1 MNLASS
7 YLLTMKLSPLPLL
20 LLAAALGA
28 AEVKTDGAAI
38 TQVTVYADRAEVVRT
53 FKGRLEAGEQT
64 LLFDRLPGATRLDQ
78 LRVEGRGAFT
88 LIDIRPETIQTKEVA
103 NEQVRALQDALK
115 AQDLRQQALN
125 QTEARLT
132 FQKSALDKM
141 LARLTTAGKESANP
155 EMDPLKWAA
164 FLDFQ
169 DKQLAEVDR
178 QILALQADR
187 EAVRAEIDRLNREL
201 GALRGNERRSRLLA
215 KVNLDVRQAGEVE
228 VNLSYLVRGPSW
240 SPSYDMR
247 ADTKAKTLDVT
258 YHAEVRQATGED
270 WRGVSLRLST
280 AQPGLAGREP
290 KMDPWFLTKA
300 EPVLVGGVAGKGF
313 GGGLGA
319 ATGTADNRF
328 QMFNEVSLMAN
339 GVALDGIE
347 REKLDKRMEAMDE
360 RRASVR
366 TGGTAATFVIDR
378 PSDILADNKPVQVT
392 VMRESFPAY
401 FRHTCV
407 PKLSPFVYL
416 KTKAV
421 NRTDFTFLPGPTAV
435 FLDGAFVAQANLDL
449 VPSGQ
454 DFWTYLG
461 VDQGVS
467 VERKVLARREETTGV
482 FGKKTLRT
490 VFDQV
495 FKLKNGKATD
505 IELVLWDQVPASNHE
520 DIKVVFEEPRY
531 EKDTDDLKLNES
543 KFLEWRLPLKAGAK
557 QDLPFRFAVERP
569 CDVQVVGL

>member
-1 MNLASS
+1 MNPATLS
-7 YLLTMKLSPLPLL
+7 LLTMKLSPLPLL

-64 LLFDRLPGATRLDQ
+64 LVFDRLPGATRLDQ

-88 LIDIRPETIQTKEVA
+88 LVDIRPETIQTKEVA
-103 NEQVRALQDALK
+103 NAQVRALQDALK

-178 QILALQADR
+178 QLLALQTDR
-187 EAVRAEIDRLNREL
+187 EAVRAEVDRLNREL

-247 ADTKAKTLDVT
+247 ADTKAKTLEVT
-258 YHAEVRQATGED
+258 YRAEVRQATGED
-270 WRGVSLRLST
+270 WQGVSLRLST

-300 EPVLVGGVAGKGF
+300 EAVAFAGTVS
-313 GGGLGA
+313 GGLVVNGRA
-319 ATGTADNRF
+319 ENRI
-328 QMFNEVSLMAN
+328 QMFNEVKLMGN
-339 GVALDGIE
+339 SMTTSGVAGSDPL
-347 REKLDKRMEAMDE
+347 KRMEAMDE
-360 RRASVR
+360 RRASVQAS
-366 TGGTAATFVIDR
+366 GTAATFVIDR
-378 PSDILADNKPVQVT
+378 KSDILADNKPAQVT

-416 KTKAV
+416 KTKAI
-421 NRTDFTFLPGPTAV
+421 NKTGFTFLPGPTAV

-569 CDVQVVGL
+569 EDIQVVGL

>member
-1 MNLASS
+1 
-7 YLLTMKLSPLPLL
+7 MKLSPLPLL

-64 LLFDRLPGATRLDQ
+64 LVFDRLPGATRLDQ

-88 LIDIRPETIQTKEVA
+88 LVDIRPETIQTKEVA
-103 NEQVRALQDALK
+103 NAQVRALQDALK

-178 QILALQADR
+178 QLLALQTDR
-187 EAVRAEIDRLNREL
+187 EAVRAEVDRLNREL

-247 ADTKAKTLDVT
+247 ADTKAKTLEVT
-258 YHAEVRQATGED
+258 YRAEVRQATGED

-300 EPVLVGGVAGKGF
+300 EAVAFAGTVS
-313 GGGLGA
+313 GGLVVNGRA
-319 ATGTADNRF
+319 ENRI
-328 QMFNEVSLMAN
+328 QMFNEVKLMGN
-339 GVALDGIE
+339 SMTISGVAGSDPL
-347 REKLDKRMEAMDE
+347 KRMEAMDE
-360 RRASVR
+360 RRASVQA
-366 TGGTAATFVIDR
+366 GGTAATFVIDR
-378 PSDILADNKPVQVT
+378 KSDILADNKPAQVT

-421 NRTDFTFLPGPTAV
+421 NKTGFTFLPGPTAV

-569 CDVQVVGL
+569 EDIQVVGL

>member
-1 MNLASS
+1 
-7 YLLTMKLSPLPLL
+7 MKLTPTLL

-28 AEVKTDGAAI
+28 AEVQTDGAPI
-38 TQVTVYADRAEVVRT
+38 TRVTVYADRAEVVRT

-64 LLFDRLPGATRLDQ
+64 LVFDRLPGATRLDQ
-78 LRVEGRGAFT
+78 LRVEGRGEFT
-88 LIDIRPETIQTKEVA
+88 LLDIRPETVQTKEIA
-103 NEQVRALQDALK
+103 NAQVRALQDALK
-115 AQDLRQQALN
+115 AQELRQQALN

-178 QILALQADR
+178 QVLALQADR
-187 EAVRAEIDRLNREL
+187 EAVRAEVDRLNREL
-201 GALRGNERRSRLLA
+201 AALRGNERRSRLLA

-258 YHAEVRQATGED
+258 YRAEVRQATGED
-270 WRGVSLRLST
+270 WKGVSLRLST
-280 AQPGLAGREP
+280 AQPGLQGREP
-290 KMDPWFLTKA
+290 RMDPWFLTKA
-300 EPVLVGGVAGKGF
+300 ETMVFA
-313 GGGLGA
+313 GGLTELRQDANGRA
-319 ATGTADNRF
+319 REG
-328 QMFNEVSLMAN
+328 QMFNDIRPMGNRFSTADAN
-339 GVALDGIE
+339 DFQALA
-347 REKLDKRMEAMDE
+347 KQMKAMEQG
-360 RRASVR
+360 RAQVQA
-366 TGGTAATFVIDR
+366 GGTAATFVIER
-378 PSDILADNKPVQVT
+378 PSDILADNKPAQVT

-407 PKLSPFVYL
+407 PKLSPFVFL

-421 NRTDFTFLPGPTAV
+421 NKTDFTFLPGPTAV

-467 VERKVLARREETTGV
+467 VERKELARREESSGV

-531 EKDTDDLKLNES
+531 EKDTDNLKMNES

-569 CDVQVVGL
+569 EDVQVVGL

>member
-1 MNLASS
+1 MNPATL
-7 YLLTMKLSPLPLL
+7 YILTMKLSPLPLL

-28 AEVKTDGAAI
+28 AEVKTDGAPI
-38 TQVTVYADRAEVVRT
+38 TRVTVYADRAEVVRT

-64 LLFDRLPGATRLDQ
+64 LVFDRLPGTTRLDQ

-88 LIDIRPETIQTKEVA
+88 LVDIRPETIQTKEVA
-103 NEQVRALQDALK
+103 NAQVRALQDALK

-178 QILALQADR
+178 QLLSLQADR
-187 EAVRAEIDRLNREL
+187 EAVRAEVDRLNREL

-247 ADTKAKTLDVT
+247 ADTKAKTLEVT
-258 YHAEVRQATGED
+258 YRAEVRQATGED
-270 WRGVSLRLST
+270 WQGVSLRLST

-300 EPVLVGGVAGKGF
+300 EAVAFAGTVT
-313 GGGLGA
+313 GGLVVNGR
-319 ATGTADNRF
+319 ADNRF
-328 QMFNEVSLMAN
+328 QMFNEVQLMGN
-339 GVALDGIE
+339 SMTTSGVAGGGTL
-347 REKLDKRMEAMDE
+347 KRMEAMDE
-360 RRASVR
+360 RRASVQA
-366 TGGTAATFVIDR
+366 GGTAATFVIDR
-378 PSDILADNKPVQVT
+378 KSDILADNKPAQVT

-421 NRTDFTFLPGPTAV
+421 NKTGFTFLPGPTAV

-569 CDVQVVGL
+569 EDIQVVGL

>member
-1 MNLASS
+1 MKPNIPIFN
-7 YLLTMKLSPLPLL
+7 MKLTPTLL

-28 AEVKTDGAAI
+28 AEVQTDGAPI
-38 TQVTVYADRAEVVRT
+38 TRVTVYADRAEVVRT

-64 LLFDRLPGATRLDQ
+64 LVFDRLPGATRLDQ
-78 LRVEGRGAFT
+78 LRVEGRGEFT
-88 LIDIRPETIQTKEVA
+88 LLDIRPETVQTKEIA
-103 NEQVRALQDALK
+103 NAQVRALQDALK

-178 QILALQADR
+178 QVLALQADR
-187 EAVRAEIDRLNREL
+187 EAVRAEVDRLNREL
-201 GALRGNERRSRLLA
+201 AALRGNERRSRLLA

-228 VNLSYLVRGPSW
+228 VHLSYLVRGPSW

-258 YHAEVRQATGED
+258 YRAEVRQATGED
-270 WRGVSLRLST
+270 WKGVSLRLST
-280 AQPGLAGREP
+280 AQPGLQGREP
-290 KMDPWFLTKA
+290 RMDPWFLTKA
-300 EPVLVGGVAGKGF
+300 EPMVFA
-313 GGGLGA
+313 GGLTELRQDANGRA
-319 ATGTADNRF
+319 REG
-328 QMFNEVSLMAN
+328 QMFNDIRPMGNRFSTADAN
-339 GVALDGIE
+339 DFQALA
-347 REKLDKRMEAMDE
+347 KQMKVMEQG
-360 RRASVR
+360 RAQVQA
-366 TGGTAATFVIDR
+366 GGTAATFVIER
-378 PSDILADNKPVQVT
+378 PSDILADNKPAQVT

-407 PKLSPFVYL
+407 PKLSPFVFL

-421 NRTDFTFLPGPTAV
+421 NKTDFTFLPGPTAV

-461 VDQGVS
+461 VDQSVS
-467 VERKVLARREETTGV
+467 VERKELARREESSGV

-531 EKDTDDLKLNES
+531 EKDTDDLKMNES

-569 CDVQVVGL
+569 EDVQVIGL

>member
-1 MNLASS
+1 
-7 YLLTMKLSPLPLL
+7 MKLSPLPLL
-20 LLAAALGA
+20 LLAVALGA
-28 AEVKTDGAAI
+28 AEVKTDAAAI

-64 LLFDRLPGATRLDQ
+64 LVFDRLPGTTRLDQ

-88 LIDIRPETIQTKEVA
+88 LVDIRPETIQTKEVA
-103 NEQVRALQDALK
+103 NAQVRALQDALK

-141 LARLTTAGKESANP
+141 LARLTSAGKESANP

-178 QILALQADR
+178 QLLALQTDR
-187 EAVRAEIDRLNREL
+187 EAVRAEVDRLNREL

-247 ADTKAKTLDVT
+247 ADTKAKTLEVT
-258 YHAEVRQATGED
+258 YRAEVRQATGED
-270 WRGVSLRLST
+270 WQGVSLRLST

-300 EPVLVGGVAGKGF
+300 EAVAFAGTVT
-313 GGGLGA
+313 GGLVVNGR
-319 ATGTADNRF
+319 ADNRF
-328 QMFNEVSLMAN
+328 QMFNEVQLMGN
-339 GVALDGIE
+339 SMTISGVAGGGTL
-347 REKLDKRMEAMDE
+347 KRMEAMDE
-360 RRASVR
+360 RRASVQA
-366 TGGTAATFVIDR
+366 GGTAATFVIDR
-378 PSDILADNKPVQVT
+378 KSDILADNKPAQVT

-421 NRTDFTFLPGPTAV
+421 NKTGFTFLPGPTAV

-569 CDVQVVGL
+569 EDIQVVGL

>member
-1 MNLASS
+1 MNPATLS
-7 YLLTMKLSPLPLL
+7 LLTMKLSPLPLL

-28 AEVKTDGAAI
+28 AEVKTDGAPI
-38 TQVTVYADRAEVVRT
+38 TRVTVYADRAEVVRT

-64 LLFDRLPGATRLDQ
+64 LVFDRLPGATRLDQ
-78 LRVEGRGAFT
+78 LRVEGRGEFT
-88 LIDIRPETIQTKEVA
+88 LLDIRPETVQTKEIA
-103 NEQVRALQDALK
+103 NAQVRALQDALK

-178 QILALQADR
+178 QLLALQADR
-187 EAVRAEIDRLNREL
+187 EAVRAEVDRLNREL

-247 ADTKAKTLDVT
+247 ADTKAKTLEVT
-258 YHAEVRQATGED
+258 YRAEVRQATGED
-270 WRGVSLRLST
+270 WQGVSLRLST

-300 EPVLVGGVAGKGF
+300 EAVAFAGTVTGGRAGNGR
-313 GGGLGA
+313 
-319 ATGTADNRF
+319 ADNRF
-328 QMFNEVSLMAN
+328 QMFNEVQVMGNSMTIS
-339 GVALDGIE
+339 GVAGGGTL
-347 REKLDKRMEAMDE
+347 KRMEAMDE
-360 RRASVR
+360 RRASVQA
-366 TGGTAATFVIDR
+366 GGTAATFVIDR
-378 PSDILADNKPVQVT
+378 KSDILADNKPAQVT

-421 NRTDFTFLPGPTAV
+421 NKTGFTFLPGPTAV

-569 CDVQVVGL
+569 EDIQVVGL

>member
-1 MNLASS
+1 MNPATLS
-7 YLLTMKLSPLPLL
+7 LLTMKLSPLPLL

-64 LLFDRLPGATRLDQ
+64 LVFDRLPGATRLDQ

-88 LIDIRPETIQTKEVA
+88 LVDIRPETIQTKEVA
-103 NEQVRALQDALK
+103 NAQVRALQDALK

-178 QILALQADR
+178 QLLALQTDR
-187 EAVRAEIDRLNREL
+187 EAVRAEVDRLNREL

-247 ADTKAKTLDVT
+247 ADTKAKTLEVT
-258 YHAEVRQATGED
+258 YRAEVRQATGED

-300 EPVLVGGVAGKGF
+300 EAVAFAGTVS
-313 GGGLGA
+313 GGLVVNGRA
-319 ATGTADNRF
+319 ENRI
-328 QMFNEVSLMAN
+328 QMFNEVKLMGN
-339 GVALDGIE
+339 SMTTSGVAGSDPL
-347 REKLDKRMEAMDE
+347 KRMEAMDE
-360 RRASVR
+360 RRASVQA
-366 TGGTAATFVIDR
+366 GGTAATFVIDR
-378 PSDILADNKPVQVT
+378 KSDILADNKPAQVT

-421 NRTDFTFLPGPTAV
+421 NKTGFTFLPGPTAV

-569 CDVQVVGL
+569 EDIQVVGL

>member
-1 MNLASS
+1 MNPATLF
-7 YLLTMKLSPLPLL
+7 LLTMKLSPLPLL

-64 LLFDRLPGATRLDQ
+64 LVFDRLPGATRLDQ

-88 LIDIRPETIQTKEVA
+88 LVDIRPETIQTKEVA
-103 NEQVRALQDALK
+103 NAQVRALQDALK

-178 QILALQADR
+178 QLLALQTDR
-187 EAVRAEIDRLNREL
+187 EAVRAEVDRLNREL

-247 ADTKAKTLDVT
+247 ADTKAKTLEVT
-258 YHAEVRQATGED
+258 YRAEVRQATGED

-300 EPVLVGGVAGKGF
+300 EAVAFAGTVS
-313 GGGLGA
+313 GGLVVNGRA
-319 ATGTADNRF
+319 ENRI
-328 QMFNEVSLMAN
+328 QMFNEVKLMGN
-339 GVALDGIE
+339 SMTISGVAGSDPL
-347 REKLDKRMEAMDE
+347 KRMEAMDE
-360 RRASVR
+360 RRASVQA
-366 TGGTAATFVIDR
+366 GGTAATFVIDR
-378 PSDILADNKPVQVT
+378 KSDILADNKPAQVT

-421 NRTDFTFLPGPTAV
+421 NKTGFTFLPGPTAV

-569 CDVQVVGL
+569 EDIQVVGL

>member
-1 MNLASS
+1 MNPATLS
-7 YLLTMKLSPLPLL
+7 LLTMKLSPLPLL

-64 LLFDRLPGATRLDQ
+64 LVFDRLPGATRLDQ

-88 LIDIRPETIQTKEVA
+88 LVDIRPETIQTKEVA
-103 NEQVRALQDALK
+103 NAQVRALQDALK

-178 QILALQADR
+178 QLLALQTDR
-187 EAVRAEIDRLNREL
+187 EAVRAEVDRLNREL

-247 ADTKAKTLDVT
+247 ADTKAKTLEVT
-258 YHAEVRQATGED
+258 YRAEVRQATGED

-300 EPVLVGGVAGKGF
+300 EAVAFAGTVS
-313 GGGLGA
+313 GGLVVNGRA
-319 ATGTADNRF
+319 ENRI
-328 QMFNEVSLMAN
+328 QMFNEVKLMGN
-339 GVALDGIE
+339 SMTTSGVAGSDPL
-347 REKLDKRMEAMDE
+347 KRMEAMDE
-360 RRASVR
+360 RRASVQAS
-366 TGGTAATFVIDR
+366 GTAATFVIDR
-378 PSDILADNKPVQVT
+378 KSDILADNKPAQVT

-416 KTKAV
+416 KAKAV
-421 NRTDFTFLPGPTAV
+421 NKTGFTFLPGPTAV

-569 CDVQVVGL
+569 EDIQVVGL

>member
-1 MNLASS
+1 MKPTTLIFN
-7 YLLTMKLSPLPLL
+7 MKLTPTLL

-28 AEVKTDGAAI
+28 AEVQTDGAPI
-38 TQVTVYADRAEVVRT
+38 TRVTVYADRAEVVRT

-64 LLFDRLPGATRLDQ
+64 LVFDRLPGATRLDQ
-78 LRVEGRGAFT
+78 LRVEGRGEFT
-88 LIDIRPETIQTKEVA
+88 LLDIRPETVQTKEIA
-103 NEQVRALQDALK
+103 NAQVRALQDALK
-115 AQDLRQQALN
+115 VQDLRQQALN

-178 QILALQADR
+178 QVLALQADR
-187 EAVRAEIDRLNREL
+187 EAVRAEVDRLNREL
-201 GALRGNERRSRLLA
+201 AALRGNERRSRLLA

-228 VNLSYLVRGPSW
+228 VHLSYLVRGPSW

-258 YHAEVRQATGED
+258 YRAEVRQATGED
-270 WRGVSLRLST
+270 WKGVSLRLST
-280 AQPGLAGREP
+280 AQPGLQGREP
-290 KMDPWFLTKA
+290 RMDPWFLTKA
-300 EPVLVGGVAGKGF
+300 ESMVFA
-313 GGGLGA
+313 GGLTELRQDANGRA
-319 ATGTADNRF
+319 REG
-328 QMFNEVSLMAN
+328 QMFNDIRPMGNAFATADAN
-339 GVALDGIE
+339 DFQALA
-347 REKLDKRMEAMDE
+347 KQMKAMEQG
-360 RRASVR
+360 RAQVQA
-366 TGGTAATFVIDR
+366 GGTAATFVIER
-378 PSDILADNKPVQVT
+378 PSDILADNKPAQVT

-407 PKLSPFVYL
+407 PKLSPFVFL

-421 NRTDFTFLPGPTAV
+421 NKTDFTFLPGPTAV

-467 VERKVLARREETTGV
+467 VERKELARREESSGV

-531 EKDTDDLKLNES
+531 EKDTDNLKMNES

-569 CDVQVVGL
+569 EDVQVVGL

>member
-1 MNLASS
+1 MNPATLS
-7 YLLTMKLSPLPLL
+7 LLTMKLSPLPLL

-64 LLFDRLPGATRLDQ
+64 LVFDRLPGATRLDQ

-88 LIDIRPETIQTKEVA
+88 LVDIRPETIQTKEVA
-103 NEQVRALQDALK
+103 NAQVRALQDALK

-178 QILALQADR
+178 QLLALQTDR
-187 EAVRAEIDRLNREL
+187 EAVRAEVDRLNREL

-247 ADTKAKTLDVT
+247 ADTKAKTLEVT
-258 YHAEVRQATGED
+258 YRAEVRQATGED

-300 EPVLVGGVAGKGF
+300 EAVAFAGTVS
-313 GGGLGA
+313 GGLVVNGRA
-319 ATGTADNRF
+319 ENRI
-328 QMFNEVSLMAN
+328 QMFNEVQVMGNMMTTSGLA
-339 GVALDGIE
+339 GSDPL
-347 REKLDKRMEAMDE
+347 KRMEAMDE
-360 RRASVR
+360 RRASVQA
-366 TGGTAATFVIDR
+366 GGTAATFVIDR
-378 PSDILADNKPVQVT
+378 KSDILADNKPAQVT

-416 KTKAV
+416 KAKAV
-421 NRTDFTFLPGPTAV
+421 NKTGFTFLPGPTAV

-569 CDVQVVGL
+569 EDIQVVGL

>member
-1 MNLASS
+1 MNPATLS
-7 YLLTMKLSPLPLL
+7 LLTMKLSPLPLL

-64 LLFDRLPGATRLDQ
+64 LVFDRLPGATRLDQ

-88 LIDIRPETIQTKEVA
+88 LVDIRPETIQTKEVA
-103 NEQVRALQDALK
+103 NAQVRALQDALK

-178 QILALQADR
+178 QLLALQADR
-187 EAVRAEIDRLNREL
+187 EAVRAEVDRLNREL

-247 ADTKAKTLDVT
+247 ADTKAKTLEVT
-258 YHAEVRQATGED
+258 YRAEVRQATGED

-300 EPVLVGGVAGKGF
+300 EAVAFAGTVS
-313 GGGLGA
+313 GGLVVNGRA
-319 ATGTADNRF
+319 ENRI
-328 QMFNEVSLMAN
+328 QMFNEVKLMGN
-339 GVALDGIE
+339 SMTISGVAGSDPL
-347 REKLDKRMEAMDE
+347 KRMEAMDE
-360 RRASVR
+360 RRASVQA
-366 TGGTAATFVIDR
+366 GGTAATFVIDR
-378 PSDILADNKPVQVT
+378 KSDILADNKPAQVT

-421 NRTDFTFLPGPTAV
+421 NKTGFTFLPGPTAV

-569 CDVQVVGL
+569 EDIQVVGL

>member
-1 MNLASS
+1 MNPATLS
-7 YLLTMKLSPLPLL
+7 LLTMKLSPLPLL

-64 LLFDRLPGATRLDQ
+64 LVFDRLPGATRLDQ

-88 LIDIRPETIQTKEVA
+88 LVDIRPETIQTKEVA
-103 NEQVRALQDALK
+103 NAQVRALQDALK

-178 QILALQADR
+178 QLLALQTDR
-187 EAVRAEIDRLNREL
+187 EAVRAEVDRLNREL

-247 ADTKAKTLDVT
+247 ADTKAKTLEVT
-258 YHAEVRQATGED
+258 YRAEVRQATGED
-270 WRGVSLRLST
+270 WQGVSLRLST

-300 EPVLVGGVAGKGF
+300 EAVAFAGTVS
-313 GGGLGA
+313 GGLVVNGRA
-319 ATGTADNRF
+319 ENRI
-328 QMFNEVSLMAN
+328 QMFNEVQLMGN
-339 GVALDGIE
+339 FMTTSGVAGSDPL
-347 REKLDKRMEAMDE
+347 KRMEAMDE
-360 RRASVR
+360 RRASVQA
-366 TGGTAATFVIDR
+366 GGTAATFVIDR
-378 PSDILADNKPVQVT
+378 KSDILADNKPAQVT

-421 NRTDFTFLPGPTAV
+421 NKTGFTFLPGPTAV

-569 CDVQVVGL
+569 EDIQVVGL

>member
-1 MNLASS
+1 MNPATLSI
-7 YLLTMKLSPLPLL
+7 LTMQLSPLPLL

-64 LLFDRLPGATRLDQ
+64 LVFDRLPGATRLDQ

-88 LIDIRPETIQTKEVA
+88 LVDIRPETVQTKEVA

-178 QILALQADR
+178 QLLSLQADR
-187 EAVRAEIDRLNREL
+187 EAVRAEVDRLNREL

-247 ADTKAKTLDVT
+247 ADTKAKTLEVT
-258 YHAEVRQATGED
+258 YRAEVRQATGED

-300 EPVLVGGVAGKGF
+300 EAVAFAGTVT
-313 GGGLGA
+313 GGLVVNGR
-319 ATGTADNRF
+319 ADNRF
-328 QMFNEVSLMAN
+328 QMFNEVQLMGN
-339 GVALDGIE
+339 SMTTSGVAGGGTL
-347 REKLDKRMEAMDE
+347 KRMEAMDE
-360 RRASVR
+360 RRASVQA
-366 TGGTAATFVIDR
+366 GGTAATFVIDR
-378 PSDILADNKPVQVT
+378 KSDILADNKPAQVT

-421 NRTDFTFLPGPTAV
+421 NKTGFTFLPGPTAV

-569 CDVQVVGL
+569 EDIQVVGL

>member
-1 MNLASS
+1 MNPATLS
-7 YLLTMKLSPLPLL
+7 LLTMQLSPLPLL

-64 LLFDRLPGATRLDQ
+64 LVFDRLPGATRLDQ

-88 LIDIRPETIQTKEVA
+88 LVDIRPETVQTKEVA

-178 QILALQADR
+178 QLLSLQADR
-187 EAVRAEIDRLNREL
+187 EAVRAEVDRLNREL

-247 ADTKAKTLDVT
+247 ADTKAKTLEVT
-258 YHAEVRQATGED
+258 YRAEVRQATGED

-300 EPVLVGGVAGKGF
+300 EAVAFAGTVT
-313 GGGLGA
+313 GGLAVNGR
-319 ATGTADNRF
+319 ADNRF
-328 QMFNEVSLMAN
+328 QMFNEVQLMGN
-339 GVALDGIE
+339 GMATSAVNGGGTL
-347 REKLDKRMEAMDE
+347 KRMEAMDE
-360 RRASVR
+360 RRASVQA
-366 TGGTAATFVIDR
+366 GGTAATFVIDR
-378 PSDILADNKPVQVT
+378 KSDILADNKPAQVT

-421 NRTDFTFLPGPTAV
+421 NKTGFTFLPGPTAV

-569 CDVQVVGL
+569 EDIQVVGL

>member
-1 MNLASS
+1 
-7 YLLTMKLSPLPLL
+7 MKLTPTLL

-28 AEVKTDGAAI
+28 AEVQTDGAPI
-38 TQVTVYADRAEVVRT
+38 TRVTVYADRAEVVRT

-64 LLFDRLPGATRLDQ
+64 LVFDRLPGATRLDQ

-88 LIDIRPETIQTKEVA
+88 LVDIRPETVQTKEVA

-178 QILALQADR
+178 QVLALQADR
-187 EAVRAEIDRLNREL
+187 EAVRAEVDRLNREL
-201 GALRGNERRSRLLA
+201 AALRGNERRSRLLA

-258 YHAEVRQATGED
+258 YRAEVRQATGED
-270 WRGVSLRLST
+270 WKGVSLRLST
-280 AQPGLAGREP
+280 AQPGLQGREP
-290 KMDPWFLTKA
+290 RMDPWFLTKA
-300 EPVLVGGVAGKGF
+300 ETMVFA
-313 GGGLGA
+313 GGLTELRQDANGRA
-319 ATGTADNRF
+319 REG
-328 QMFNEVSLMAN
+328 QMFNDIRPMGNRFSTADAN
-339 GVALDGIE
+339 DFQALA
-347 REKLDKRMEAMDE
+347 KQMKAMEQG
-360 RRASVR
+360 RAQVQA
-366 TGGTAATFVIDR
+366 GGTAATFVIER
-378 PSDILADNKPVQVT
+378 PSDILADNKPAQVT

-407 PKLSPFVYL
+407 PKLSPFVFL

-421 NRTDFTFLPGPTAV
+421 NKTDFTFLPGPTAV

-467 VERKVLARREETTGV
+467 VERKELARREESSGV

-531 EKDTDDLKLNES
+531 EKDTDNLKMNES

-569 CDVQVVGL
+569 EDVQVVGL

>member
-1 MNLASS
+1 MNPATLS
-7 YLLTMKLSPLPLL
+7 LLTMKLSPLPLL

-64 LLFDRLPGATRLDQ
+64 LVFDRLPGATRLDQ

-88 LIDIRPETIQTKEVA
+88 LVDIRPETIQTKEVA
-103 NEQVRALQDALK
+103 NAQVRALQDALK

-178 QILALQADR
+178 QLLALQTDR
-187 EAVRAEIDRLNREL
+187 EAVRAEVDRLNREL

-247 ADTKAKTLDVT
+247 ADTKAKTLEVT
-258 YHAEVRQATGED
+258 YRAEVRQATGED
-270 WRGVSLRLST
+270 WQGVSLRLST

-300 EPVLVGGVAGKGF
+300 EAVAFAGTVT
-313 GGGLGA
+313 GGLVVNGR
-319 ATGTADNRF
+319 ADNRF
-328 QMFNEVSLMAN
+328 QMFNEVQVMGNSMTIS
-339 GVALDGIE
+339 GVAGGGTL
-347 REKLDKRMEAMDE
+347 KRMEAMDE
-360 RRASVR
+360 RRASVQA
-366 TGGTAATFVIDR
+366 GGTAATFVIDR
-378 PSDILADNKPVQVT
+378 KSDILADNKPAQVT

-421 NRTDFTFLPGPTAV
+421 NKTGFTFLPGPTAV

-569 CDVQVVGL
+569 EDIQVVGL

>member
-1 MNLASS
+1 MNPATLS
-7 YLLTMKLSPLPLL
+7 LLTMKLSPLPLL

-64 LLFDRLPGATRLDQ
+64 LVFDRLPGATRLDQ

-88 LIDIRPETIQTKEVA
+88 LVDIRPETIQTKEVA
-103 NEQVRALQDALK
+103 NAQVRALQDALK

-178 QILALQADR
+178 QLLALQTDR
-187 EAVRAEIDRLNREL
+187 EAVRAEVDRLNREL

-247 ADTKAKTLDVT
+247 ADTKAKTLEVT
-258 YHAEVRQATGED
+258 YRAEVRQATGED
-270 WRGVSLRLST
+270 WQGVSLRLST

-300 EPVLVGGVAGKGF
+300 EAVAFAGTVS
-313 GGGLGA
+313 GGLVVNGRA
-319 ATGTADNRF
+319 ENRI
-328 QMFNEVSLMAN
+328 QMFNEVKLMGN
-339 GVALDGIE
+339 SMPTSGVAGSDPL
-347 REKLDKRMEAMDE
+347 KRMEAMDE
-360 RRASVR
+360 RRASVQA
-366 TGGTAATFVIDR
+366 GGTAATFVIDR
-378 PSDILADNKPVQVT
+378 KSDILADNKPAQVT

-421 NRTDFTFLPGPTAV
+421 NKTGFTFLPGPTAV

-569 CDVQVVGL
+569 EDIQVVGL

>member
-1 MNLASS
+1 MNPATLS
-7 YLLTMKLSPLPLL
+7 LLTMKLSPLPLL

-64 LLFDRLPGATRLDQ
+64 LVFDRLPGATRLDQ

-88 LIDIRPETIQTKEVA
+88 LVDIRPETIQTKEVA
-103 NEQVRALQDALK
+103 NAQVRALQDALK

-178 QILALQADR
+178 QLLALQADR
-187 EAVRAEIDRLNREL
+187 EAVRAEVDRLNREL

-247 ADTKAKTLDVT
+247 ADTKAKTLEVT
-258 YHAEVRQATGED
+258 YRAEVRQATGED
-270 WRGVSLRLST
+270 WQGVSLRLST

-300 EPVLVGGVAGKGF
+300 EAVAFAGTVTGGLVGKDR
-313 GGGLGA
+313 
-319 ATGTADNRF
+319 ADNRF
-328 QMFNEVSLMAN
+328 QMFNEVQLTGNSMTIS
-339 GVALDGIE
+339 GVAGGGTL
-347 REKLDKRMEAMDE
+347 KRMEAMDE
-360 RRASVR
+360 RRASVQA
-366 TGGTAATFVIDR
+366 GGTAATFVIDR
-378 PSDILADNKPVQVT
+378 KSDILADNKPAQVT

-421 NRTDFTFLPGPTAV
+421 NKTGFTFLPGPTAV

-569 CDVQVVGL
+569 EDIQVVGL

>member
-1 MNLASS
+1 MNPATLF
-7 YLLTMKLSPLPLL
+7 LLTMKLSPLPLL

-64 LLFDRLPGATRLDQ
+64 LVFDRLPGATRLDQ

-88 LIDIRPETIQTKEVA
+88 LVDIRPETIQTKEVA
-103 NEQVRALQDALK
+103 NAQVRALQDALK

-178 QILALQADR
+178 QLLALQADR
-187 EAVRAEIDRLNREL
+187 EAVRAEVDRLNREL

-247 ADTKAKTLDVT
+247 ADTKAKTLEVT
-258 YHAEVRQATGED
+258 YRAEVRQATGED

-300 EPVLVGGVAGKGF
+300 EAVAFAGTVS
-313 GGGLGA
+313 GGLVVNGR
-319 ATGTADNRF
+319 ADNRI
-328 QMFNEVSLMAN
+328 QMFNEVQVMGNMMTTSGLA
-339 GVALDGIE
+339 GSDPL
-347 REKLDKRMEAMDE
+347 KRMEAMDE
-360 RRASVR
+360 RRASVQA
-366 TGGTAATFVIDR
+366 GGTAATFVIDR
-378 PSDILADNKPVQVT
+378 KSDILADNKPAQVT

-421 NRTDFTFLPGPTAV
+421 NKTGFTFLPGPTAV

-569 CDVQVVGL
+569 EDIQVVGL

>member
-1 MNLASS
+1 
-7 YLLTMKLSPLPLL
+7 MKLSPLPLL

-64 LLFDRLPGATRLDQ
+64 LVFDRLPGATRLDQ

-88 LIDIRPETIQTKEVA
+88 LVDIRPETIQTKEVA
-103 NEQVRALQDALK
+103 NAQVRALQDALK

-178 QILALQADR
+178 QLLALQTDR
-187 EAVRAEIDRLNREL
+187 EAVRAEVDRLNREL

-247 ADTKAKTLDVT
+247 ADTKAKTLEVT
-258 YHAEVRQATGED
+258 YRAEVRQATGED

-300 EPVLVGGVAGKGF
+300 EAVAFAGTVS
-313 GGGLGA
+313 GGLVVNGRA
-319 ATGTADNRF
+319 ENRI
-328 QMFNEVSLMAN
+328 QMFNEVKLMGN
-339 GVALDGIE
+339 SMTISGVAGSDPL
-347 REKLDKRMEAMDE
+347 KRMEAMDE
-360 RRASVR
+360 RRASVQA
-366 TGGTAATFVIDR
+366 GGTAATFVIDR
-378 PSDILADNKPVQVT
+378 KSDILADNKPAQVT

-416 KTKAV
+416 KAKAV
-421 NRTDFTFLPGPTAV
+421 NKTGFTFLPGPTAV

-569 CDVQVVGL
+569 EDIQVVGL

>member
-1 MNLASS
+1 MNPATLS
-7 YLLTMKLSPLPLL
+7 LLTMKLSPLPLL

-64 LLFDRLPGATRLDQ
+64 LVFDRLPGATRLDQ

-88 LIDIRPETIQTKEVA
+88 LVDIRPETIQTKEVA
-103 NEQVRALQDALK
+103 NAQVRALQDALK

-178 QILALQADR
+178 QLLALQTDR
-187 EAVRAEIDRLNREL
+187 EAVRAEVDRLNREL

-247 ADTKAKTLDVT
+247 ADTKAKTLEVT
-258 YHAEVRQATGED
+258 YRAEVRQATGED

-300 EPVLVGGVAGKGF
+300 EAVAFAGTVS
-313 GGGLGA
+313 GGLVVNGRA
-319 ATGTADNRF
+319 ENRI
-328 QMFNEVSLMAN
+328 QMFNEVQLMGN
-339 GVALDGIE
+339 SMTTSGVAGSDPL
-347 REKLDKRMEAMDE
+347 KRMEAMDE
-360 RRASVR
+360 RRASVQAS
-366 TGGTAATFVIDR
+366 GTAATFVIDR
-378 PSDILADNKPVQVT
+378 KSDILADNKPAQVT

-416 KTKAV
+416 KAKAV
-421 NRTDFTFLPGPTAV
+421 NKTGFTFLPGPTAV

-569 CDVQVVGL
+569 EDIQVVGL

>member
-1 MNLASS
+1 MNPATL
-7 YLLTMKLSPLPLL
+7 YILTMKLSPLPLL
-20 LLAAALGA
+20 LLAVALGA
-28 AEVKTDGAAI
+28 AEVKTDAAAI

-64 LLFDRLPGATRLDQ
+64 LVFDRLPGTTRLDQ

-88 LIDIRPETIQTKEVA
+88 LVDIRPETIQTKEVA
-103 NEQVRALQDALK
+103 NAQVRALQDALK

-141 LARLTTAGKESANP
+141 LARLTSAGKESANP

-178 QILALQADR
+178 QLLALQTDR
-187 EAVRAEIDRLNREL
+187 EAVRAEVDRLNREL

-247 ADTKAKTLDVT
+247 ADTKAKTLEVT
-258 YHAEVRQATGED
+258 YRAEVRQATGED
-270 WRGVSLRLST
+270 WQGVSLRLST

-300 EPVLVGGVAGKGF
+300 EAVAFAGTVT
-313 GGGLGA
+313 GGLVVNGR
-319 ATGTADNRF
+319 ADNRF
-328 QMFNEVSLMAN
+328 QMFNEVQLMGN
-339 GVALDGIE
+339 SMTISGVAGGGTL
-347 REKLDKRMEAMDE
+347 KRMEAMDE
-360 RRASVR
+360 RRASVQA
-366 TGGTAATFVIDR
+366 GGTAATFVIDR
-378 PSDILADNKPVQVT
+378 KSDILADNKPAQVT

-421 NRTDFTFLPGPTAV
+421 NKTGFTFLPGPTAV

-569 CDVQVVGL
+569 EDIQVVGL

>member
-1 MNLASS
+1 
-7 YLLTMKLSPLPLL
+7 MKLSPLPLL
-20 LLAAALGA
+20 LLTAALWA

-64 LLFDRLPGATRLDQ
+64 LVFDRLPGATRLDQ

-88 LIDIRPETIQTKEVA
+88 LVDIRPETIQTKEVA
-103 NEQVRALQDALK
+103 NAQVRALQDALK

-178 QILALQADR
+178 QLLALQADR
-187 EAVRAEIDRLNREL
+187 EAVRAEVDRLNREL

-247 ADTKAKTLDVT
+247 ADTKAKTLEVT
-258 YHAEVRQATGED
+258 YRAEVRQATGED
-270 WRGVSLRLST
+270 WQGVSLRLST

-300 EPVLVGGVAGKGF
+300 EAVAFAGTVT
-313 GGGLGA
+313 GGLVVNGR
-319 ATGTADNRF
+319 ADNRF
-328 QMFNEVSLMAN
+328 QMFNEVQLMGN
-339 GVALDGIE
+339 SMTISGVAGGGTL
-347 REKLDKRMEAMDE
+347 KRMEAMDE
-360 RRASVR
+360 RRASVQA
-366 TGGTAATFVIDR
+366 GGTAATFVIDR
-378 PSDILADNKPVQVT
+378 KSDILADNKPAQVT

-421 NRTDFTFLPGPTAV
+421 NKTGFTFLPGPTAV

-520 DIKVVFEEPRY
+520 DIKVVFEEPRF

-569 CDVQVVGL
+569 EDIQVVGL

>member
-1 MNLASS
+1 
-7 YLLTMKLSPLPLL
+7 MKLTPTLL

-28 AEVKTDGAAI
+28 AEVQTDGAPI
-38 TQVTVYADRAEVVRT
+38 TRVTVYADRAEVVRT

-64 LLFDRLPGATRLDQ
+64 LVFDRLPGATRLDQ
-78 LRVEGRGAFT
+78 LRVEGRGEFT
-88 LIDIRPETIQTKEVA
+88 LLDIRPETVQTKEIA
-103 NEQVRALQDALK
+103 NAQVRALQDALK

-178 QILALQADR
+178 QVLALQADR
-187 EAVRAEIDRLNREL
+187 EAVRAEVDRLNREL
-201 GALRGNERRSRLLA
+201 AALRGNERRSRLLA

-228 VNLSYLVRGPSW
+228 VHLSYLVRGPSW

-258 YHAEVRQATGED
+258 YRAEVRQATGED
-270 WRGVSLRLST
+270 WKGVSLRLST
-280 AQPGLAGREP
+280 AQPGLQGREP
-290 KMDPWFLTKA
+290 RMDPWFLTKA
-300 EPVLVGGVAGKGF
+300 EPMVFAR
-313 GGGLGA
+313 GLTELRQDANGRA
-319 ATGTADNRF
+319 REGQMFNDIRPMDNRF
-328 QMFNEVSLMAN
+328 STADANDFQALAKQMKA
-339 GVALDGIE
+339 
-347 REKLDKRMEAMDE
+347 MEQG
-360 RRASVR
+360 RAQVQA
-366 TGGTAATFVIDR
+366 GGTAATFVIER
-378 PSDILADNKPVQVT
+378 PSDILADNKPAQVT

-407 PKLSPFVYL
+407 PKLSPFVFL

-421 NRTDFTFLPGPTAV
+421 NKTDFTFLPGPTAV

-467 VERKVLARREETTGV
+467 VERKELARREESSGV

-531 EKDTDDLKLNES
+531 EKDTDNLKMNES

-569 CDVQVVGL
+569 EDVQVIGL

>member
-1 MNLASS
+1 MNPATLS
-7 YLLTMKLSPLPLL
+7 LLTMKLSPLPLL

-64 LLFDRLPGATRLDQ
+64 LVFDRLPGATRLDQ

-88 LIDIRPETIQTKEVA
+88 LVDIRPETIQTKEVA
-103 NEQVRALQDALK
+103 NAQVRALQDALK

-178 QILALQADR
+178 QLLALQTDR
-187 EAVRAEIDRLNREL
+187 EAVRAEVDRLNREL

-247 ADTKAKTLDVT
+247 ADTKAKTLEVT
-258 YHAEVRQATGED
+258 YRAEVRQATGED

-300 EPVLVGGVAGKGF
+300 EAVAFAGTVS
-313 GGGLGA
+313 GGLVVNGR
-319 ATGTADNRF
+319 ADNRF
-328 QMFNEVSLMAN
+328 QMFNEVQVMGNSMTTSGLA
-339 GVALDGIE
+339 GSDPL
-347 REKLDKRMEAMDE
+347 KRMEAMDE
-360 RRASVR
+360 RRASVQA
-366 TGGTAATFVIDR
+366 GGTAATFVIDR
-378 PSDILADNKPVQVT
+378 KSDILADNKPAQVT

-416 KTKAV
+416 KTKAI
-421 NRTDFTFLPGPTAV
+421 NKTGFTFLPGPTAV

-569 CDVQVVGL
+569 EDIQVVGL

>member
-1 MNLASS
+1 MNPATLS
-7 YLLTMKLSPLPLL
+7 LLTMQLSPLPLL

-64 LLFDRLPGATRLDQ
+64 LVFDRLPGATRLDQ

-88 LIDIRPETIQTKEVA
+88 LVDIRPETIQTKEVA
-103 NEQVRALQDALK
+103 NAQVRALQDALK

-178 QILALQADR
+178 QLLSLQADR
-187 EAVRAEIDRLNREL
+187 EAVRAEVDRLNREL

-247 ADTKAKTLDVT
+247 ADTKAKTLEVT
-258 YHAEVRQATGED
+258 YRAEVRQATGED

-300 EPVLVGGVAGKGF
+300 EAVAFAGTVT
-313 GGGLGA
+313 GGLVVNGR
-319 ATGTADNRF
+319 ADNRF
-328 QMFNEVSLMAN
+328 QMFNEVQLMGN
-339 GVALDGIE
+339 SMTISGVAGGGTL
-347 REKLDKRMEAMDE
+347 KRMEAMDE
-360 RRASVR
+360 RRASVQA
-366 TGGTAATFVIDR
+366 GGTAATFVIDR
-378 PSDILADNKPVQVT
+378 KSDILADNKPAQVT

-421 NRTDFTFLPGPTAV
+421 NKTGFTFLPGPTAV

-495 FKLKNGKATD
+495 FKLKNGKTTD

-569 CDVQVVGL
+569 EDIQVVGL

>member
-1 MNLASS
+1 MNPATLS
-7 YLLTMKLSPLPLL
+7 LLTMKLSPLPLL
-20 LLAAALGA
+20 LLAVALGA
-28 AEVKTDGAAI
+28 AEVKTDAATI

-64 LLFDRLPGATRLDQ
+64 LVFDRLPGATRLDQ

-88 LIDIRPETIQTKEVA
+88 LVDIRPETIQTKEVA
-103 NEQVRALQDALK
+103 NAQVRALQDALK

-141 LARLTTAGKESANP
+141 LARLTSAGKESANP

-178 QILALQADR
+178 QLLALPTDR
-187 EAVRAEIDRLNREL
+187 EAVRAEVDRLNREL

-247 ADTKAKTLDVT
+247 ADTKAKTLEVT
-258 YHAEVRQATGED
+258 YRAEVRQATGED

-300 EPVLVGGVAGKGF
+300 EAVAFAGTVS
-313 GGGLGA
+313 GGLVVNGR
-319 ATGTADNRF
+319 ADNRF
-328 QMFNEVSLMAN
+328 QMFNEVQVMGNSMTTSGLA
-339 GVALDGIE
+339 GSDPL
-347 REKLDKRMEAMDE
+347 KRMEAMDE
-360 RRASVR
+360 RRASVQA
-366 TGGTAATFVIDR
+366 GGTAATFVIDR
-378 PSDILADNKPVQVT
+378 KSDILADNKPAQVT

-421 NRTDFTFLPGPTAV
+421 NKTGFTFLPGPTAV

-569 CDVQVVGL
+569 EDIQVVGL

>member
-1 MNLASS
+1 VNPATLF
-7 YLLTMKLSPLPLL
+7 LLTMKLSPLPLL

-64 LLFDRLPGATRLDQ
+64 LVFDRLPGATRLDQ

-88 LIDIRPETIQTKEVA
+88 LVDIRPETIQTKEVA
-103 NEQVRALQDALK
+103 NAQVRALQDALK

-178 QILALQADR
+178 QLLALQADR
-187 EAVRAEIDRLNREL
+187 EAVRAEVDRLNREL

-247 ADTKAKTLDVT
+247 ADTKAKTLEVT
-258 YHAEVRQATGED
+258 YRAEVRQATGED

-300 EPVLVGGVAGKGF
+300 EAVAFAGTVS
-313 GGGLGA
+313 GGLVVNGR
-319 ATGTADNRF
+319 ADNRF
-328 QMFNEVSLMAN
+328 QMFNEVQVMGNSMTTSGLARSDP
-339 GVALDGIE
+339 L
-347 REKLDKRMEAMDE
+347 KRMEAMDE
-360 RRASVR
+360 RRASVQA
-366 TGGTAATFVIDR
+366 GGTAATFVIDR
-378 PSDILADNKPVQVT
+378 KSDILADNKPAQVT

-421 NRTDFTFLPGPTAV
+421 NKTGFTFLPGPTAV

-569 CDVQVVGL
+569 EDIQVVGL

>member
-1 MNLASS
+1 MKPHITLFK
-7 YLLTMKLSPLPLL
+7 MKLTPTLL

-28 AEVKTDGAAI
+28 AEVKTEGAAI

-64 LLFDRLPGATRLDQ
+64 LVFDRLPGGTQLDQ

-88 LIDIRPETIQTKEVA
+88 LLDIRPETIQTKEAA

-115 AQDLRQQALN
+115 AGDLRLQALN
-125 QTEARLT
+125 QAEGRLT
-132 FQKSALDKM
+132 FQKTALDKM

-178 QILALQADR
+178 QLLALQADR
-187 EAVRAEIDRLNREL
+187 EAARAEVDRLNREL
-201 GALRGNERRSRLLA
+201 GALRGNARRSRLVA

-228 VNLSYLVRGPSW
+228 VHLSYLVTGPGW

-270 WRGVSLRLST
+270 WKGVSLRLST
-280 AQPGLAGREP
+280 AQPGLQGREP
-290 KMDPWFLTKA
+290 RMDPWFLSKA
-300 EPVLVGGVAGKGF
+300 AEVAPID
-313 GGGLGA
+313 GA
-319 ATGTADNRF
+319 SRF
-328 QMFNEVSLMAN
+328 QRSDASGRAAGEGQMFNGVRLMGNNMINEADTR
-339 GVALDGIE
+339 ALADLREQIAGRE
-347 REKLDKRMEAMDE
+347 RKKAT
-360 RRASVR
+360 VQ

-378 PSDILADNKPVQVT
+378 KSDILADNKPAQVT

-416 KTKAV
+416 KTKAT
-421 NRTDFTFLPGPTAV
+421 NKTDFTFLPGPTAI

-454 DFWTYLG
+454 EFWTYLG

-467 VERKVLARREETTGV
+467 VERKELARREETTGV

-495 FKLKNGKATD
+495 FKLKNGKPTD

-520 DIKVVFEEPRY
+520 AIKVVLEEPRY
-531 EKDTDDLKLNES
+531 EKDTDDLKMNES
-543 KFLEWRLPLKAGAK
+543 KFLEWRFPLKAGAK
-557 QDLPFRFAVERP
+557 QDVPFRFAVERP
-569 CDVQVVGL
+569 EDVQVVGL

>member
-1 MNLASS
+1 VNPATLS
-7 YLLTMKLSPLPLL
+7 LLTMKLSPLPLL

-64 LLFDRLPGATRLDQ
+64 LVFDRLPGATRLDQ

-88 LIDIRPETIQTKEVA
+88 LVDIRPETIQTKEVA
-103 NEQVRALQDALK
+103 NAQVRALQDALK

-178 QILALQADR
+178 QLLALQADR
-187 EAVRAEIDRLNREL
+187 EAVRAEVDRLNREL

-247 ADTKAKTLDVT
+247 ADTKAKTLEVT
-258 YHAEVRQATGED
+258 YRAEVRQATGED
-270 WRGVSLRLST
+270 WQGVSLRLST

-300 EPVLVGGVAGKGF
+300 EAVAFAGTVT
-313 GGGLGA
+313 GGLVVNGR
-319 ATGTADNRF
+319 ADNRF
-328 QMFNEVSLMAN
+328 QMFNEVQLMGN
-339 GVALDGIE
+339 SMTISGVAGGGTL
-347 REKLDKRMEAMDE
+347 KRMEAMDE
-360 RRASVR
+360 RRASVQA
-366 TGGTAATFVIDR
+366 GGTAATFVIDR
-378 PSDILADNKPVQVT
+378 KSDILADNKPAQVT

-421 NRTDFTFLPGPTAV
+421 NKTGFTFLPGPTAV

-569 CDVQVVGL
+569 EDIQVVGL

>member
-1 MNLASS
+1 VNPATLS
-7 YLLTMKLSPLPLL
+7 LLTMKLSPLPLL

-64 LLFDRLPGATRLDQ
+64 LVFDRLPGATRLDQ

-88 LIDIRPETIQTKEVA
+88 LVDIRPETIQTKEVA
-103 NEQVRALQDALK
+103 NAQVRALQDALK

-178 QILALQADR
+178 QLLALQADR
-187 EAVRAEIDRLNREL
+187 EAVRAEVDRLNREL

-247 ADTKAKTLDVT
+247 ADTKAKTLEVT
-258 YHAEVRQATGED
+258 YRAEVRQATGED
-270 WRGVSLRLST
+270 WQGVSLRLST

-300 EPVLVGGVAGKGF
+300 EAVAFAGTVS
-313 GGGLGA
+313 GGLVV
-319 ATGTADNRF
+319 TGKDENR
-328 QMFNEVSLMAN
+328 QMFNEMKLMGN
-339 GVALDGIE
+339 SMTTSGVAGNGTL
-347 REKLDKRMEAMDE
+347 KRMEAMDE
-360 RRASVR
+360 RRASVQA
-366 TGGTAATFVIDR
+366 GGTAATFVIDR
-378 PSDILADNKPVQVT
+378 KSDILADNKPAQVT

-421 NRTDFTFLPGPTAV
+421 NKTGFTFLPGPTAV

-569 CDVQVVGL
+569 EDIQVVGL

>member
-1 MNLASS
+1 MNPATLS
-7 YLLTMKLSPLPLL
+7 LLTMKLSPLPLL
-20 LLAAALGA
+20 LLTAALWA

-64 LLFDRLPGATRLDQ
+64 LVFDRLPGATRLDQ

-88 LIDIRPETIQTKEVA
+88 LVDIRPETIQTKEVA
-103 NEQVRALQDALK
+103 NAQVRALQDALK

-178 QILALQADR
+178 QLLALQTDR
-187 EAVRAEIDRLNREL
+187 EAVRAEVDRLNREL

-247 ADTKAKTLDVT
+247 ADTKAKTLEVT
-258 YHAEVRQATGED
+258 YRAEVRQATGED
-270 WRGVSLRLST
+270 WQGVSLRLST

-300 EPVLVGGVAGKGF
+300 EAVAFAGTVTGGLVGKDR
-313 GGGLGA
+313 
-319 ATGTADNRF
+319 ADNRF
-328 QMFNEVSLMAN
+328 QMFNEVQLMGN
-339 GVALDGIE
+339 SMTISGVAGGGTL
-347 REKLDKRMEAMDE
+347 KRMEAMDE
-360 RRASVR
+360 RRASVQA
-366 TGGTAATFVIDR
+366 GGTAATFVIDR
-378 PSDILADNKPVQVT
+378 KSDILADNKPAQVT

-421 NRTDFTFLPGPTAV
+421 NKTGFTFLPGPTAV

-495 FKLKNGKATD
+495 FKLKNGKTTD

-520 DIKVVFEEPRY
+520 DIKVVFEEPRF

-569 CDVQVVGL
+569 EDIQVVGL

>member
-1 MNLASS
+1 
-7 YLLTMKLSPLPLL
+7 MKLTPTLL

-28 AEVKTDGAAI
+28 AEVQTDGAPI
-38 TQVTVYADRAEVVRT
+38 TRVTVYADRAEVVRT

-64 LLFDRLPGATRLDQ
+64 LVFDRLPGATRLDQ
-78 LRVEGRGAFT
+78 LRVEGRGEFT
-88 LIDIRPETIQTKEVA
+88 LLDIRPETVQTKEIA
-103 NEQVRALQDALK
+103 NAQVRALQDALK

-178 QILALQADR
+178 QVLALQADR
-187 EAVRAEIDRLNREL
+187 EAVRAEVDRLNREL
-201 GALRGNERRSRLLA
+201 AALRGNERRSRLLA

-258 YHAEVRQATGED
+258 YRAEVRQATGED
-270 WRGVSLRLST
+270 WKGVSLRLST
-280 AQPGLAGREP
+280 AQPGLQGREP
-290 KMDPWFLTKA
+290 RMDPWFLTKA
-300 EPVLVGGVAGKGF
+300 ESMVFA
-313 GGGLGA
+313 GGLTELRQDANGRA
-319 ATGTADNRF
+319 REG
-328 QMFNEVSLMAN
+328 QMFNDIRPMGNRFSTADAN
-339 GVALDGIE
+339 DFQALA
-347 REKLDKRMEAMDE
+347 KQMKAMEQG
-360 RRASVR
+360 RAQVQA
-366 TGGTAATFVIDR
+366 GGTAATFVIER
-378 PSDILADNKPVQVT
+378 PSDILADNKPAQVT

-407 PKLSPFVYL
+407 PKLSPFVFL

-421 NRTDFTFLPGPTAV
+421 NKTDFTFLPGPTAV

-467 VERKVLARREETTGV
+467 VERKELARREESSGV

-531 EKDTDDLKLNES
+531 EKDTDNLKMNES

-569 CDVQVVGL
+569 EDVQVVGL

>member
-1 MNLASS
+1 
-7 YLLTMKLSPLPLL
+7 MKLTPTLL

-28 AEVKTDGAAI
+28 AEVQTDGAPI
-38 TQVTVYADRAEVVRT
+38 TRVTVYADRAEVVRT

-64 LLFDRLPGATRLDQ
+64 LVFDRLPGATRLDQ
-78 LRVEGRGAFT
+78 LRVEGRGEFT
-88 LIDIRPETIQTKEVA
+88 LLDIRPETVQTKEIA
-103 NEQVRALQDALK
+103 NAQVRALQDALK

-178 QILALQADR
+178 QVLALQADR
-187 EAVRAEIDRLNREL
+187 EAVRAEVDRLNREL
-201 GALRGNERRSRLLA
+201 AALRGNERRSRLLA

-228 VNLSYLVRGPSW
+228 VHLSYLVRGPSW

-258 YHAEVRQATGED
+258 YRAEVRQATGED
-270 WRGVSLRLST
+270 WKGVSLRLST
-280 AQPGLAGREP
+280 AQPGLQGREP
-290 KMDPWFLTKA
+290 RMDPWFLTKA
-300 EPVLVGGVAGKGF
+300 EPMVLA
-313 GGGLGA
+313 GGLIAGRQDA
-319 ATGTADNRF
+319 GGRAREG
-328 QMFNEVSLMAN
+328 QMFNDIRPMGNAFATADAN
-339 GVALDGIE
+339 DFQALA
-347 REKLDKRMEAMDE
+347 KQMKAMEQG
-360 RRASVR
+360 RAQVQA
-366 TGGTAATFVIDR
+366 GGTAATFVIER
-378 PSDILADNKPVQVT
+378 PSDILADNKPAQVT
-392 VMRESFPAY
+392 VMRDSFPAY

-407 PKLSPFVYL
+407 PKLSPFVFL

-421 NRTDFTFLPGPTAV
+421 NKTDFTFLPGPTAV

-467 VERKVLARREETTGV
+467 VERKELARREESSGV

-531 EKDTDDLKLNES
+531 EKDTDDLKMNES

-569 CDVQVVGL
+569 EDVQVVGL

>member
-1 MNLASS
+1 
-7 YLLTMKLSPLPLL
+7 MKLTPTLL

-28 AEVKTDGAAI
+28 AEVQTDGAPI
-38 TQVTVYADRAEVVRT
+38 TRVTVYADRAEVVRT

-64 LLFDRLPGATRLDQ
+64 LVFDRLPGATRLDQ
-78 LRVEGRGAFT
+78 LRVEGRGEFT
-88 LIDIRPETIQTKEVA
+88 LLDIRPETVQTKEIA
-103 NEQVRALQDALK
+103 NAQVRALQDALK

-178 QILALQADR
+178 QVLALQADR
-187 EAVRAEIDRLNREL
+187 EAVRAEVDRLNREL
-201 GALRGNERRSRLLA
+201 AALRGNERRSRLLA

-228 VNLSYLVRGPSW
+228 VHLSYLVRGPSW

-258 YHAEVRQATGED
+258 YRAEVRQATGED
-270 WRGVSLRLST
+270 WKGVSLRLST
-280 AQPGLAGREP
+280 AQPGLQGREP
-290 KMDPWFLTKA
+290 RMDPWFLTKA
-300 EPVLVGGVAGKGF
+300 EPMVFA
-313 GGGLGA
+313 GGLTELRQDANGRA
-319 ATGTADNRF
+319 REG
-328 QMFNEVSLMAN
+328 QMFNDIRPMGNRFSTADAN
-339 GVALDGIE
+339 DFQALA
-347 REKLDKRMEAMDE
+347 KQMKAMEQG
-360 RRASVR
+360 RAQVQA
-366 TGGTAATFVIDR
+366 GGTAATFVIER
-378 PSDILADNKPVQVT
+378 PSDILADNKPAQVT

-407 PKLSPFVYL
+407 PKLSPFVFL

-421 NRTDFTFLPGPTAV
+421 NKTDFTFLPGPTAV

-467 VERKVLARREETTGV
+467 VERKELARREESSGV

-531 EKDTDDLKLNES
+531 EKDTDNLKMNES

-569 CDVQVVGL
+569 EDVQVIGL

>member
-1 MNLASS
+1 MNPATLF
-7 YLLTMKLSPLPLL
+7 LLTMKLSPLPLL

-64 LLFDRLPGATRLDQ
+64 LVFDRLPGATRLDQ

-88 LIDIRPETIQTKEVA
+88 LVDIRPETIQTKEVA
-103 NEQVRALQDALK
+103 NAQVRALQDALK

-178 QILALQADR
+178 QLLALQADR
-187 EAVRAEIDRLNREL
+187 EAVRAEVDRLNREL

-247 ADTKAKTLDVT
+247 ADTKAKTLEVT
-258 YHAEVRQATGED
+258 YRAEVRQATGED

-300 EPVLVGGVAGKGF
+300 EAVAFAGTVS
-313 GGGLGA
+313 GGLVVNGR
-319 ATGTADNRF
+319 ADNRI
-328 QMFNEVSLMAN
+328 QMFNEVQVMGNMMTTSGLA
-339 GVALDGIE
+339 GSDPL
-347 REKLDKRMEAMDE
+347 KRMEAMDE
-360 RRASVR
+360 RRASVQAS
-366 TGGTAATFVIDR
+366 GTAATFVIDR
-378 PSDILADNKPVQVT
+378 KSDILADNKPAQVT

-421 NRTDFTFLPGPTAV
+421 NKTGFTFLPGPTAV

-569 CDVQVVGL
+569 EDIQVVGL